1 MSAQI
6 SPKELEREVRRCFRM
21 LEREGACLIEEKG
34 GGAGV
39 HAPGKSAKASMRI
52 PSAIWDHFKANELV
66 EPMSERSGDGVW
78 RASAIGVAHWRRLC
92 SDDPFRDQHRLVGWR
107 MMTDPDGLVQS
118 YEVDV
123 SASALAW
130 LYHRKGRNGASL
142 ISARQFEAGERLEL
156 SFRRAALTQRV
167 TFDWSSAATPR
178 SGARGHDPATASDMA
193 MAARQQVRAALDRVG
208 PGLADLLMEVC
219 CYQSGLEAAEKTFG
233 WPQRSGKVVLQI
245 ALDRLADHYGL
256 PLESG
261 KR

>member
-1 MSAQI
+1 M
-6 SPKELEREVRRCFRM
+6 
-21 LEREGACLIEEKG
+21 
-34 GGAGV
+34 
-39 HAPGKSAKASMRI
+39 
-52 PSAIWDHFKANELV
+52 
-66 EPMSERSGDGVW
+66 
-78 RASAIGVAHWRRLC
+78 
-92 SDDPFRDQHRLVGWR
+92 
-107 MMTDPDGLVQS
+107 
-118 YEVDV
+118 
-123 SASALAW
+123 
-130 LYHRKGRNGASL
+130 
-142 ISARQFEAGERLEL
+142 
-156 SFRRAALTQRV
+156 TQRV